1 MMDADVLLMAGGIFL
16 LRVIGNMITT
26 IRLVLIVRG
35 QKLSSSFLSIFET
48 LIFAVSLG
56 SVVSHLGNL
65 WNLSAYCMGFAV
77 GGYLGLVLEQR
88 LIQRFI
94 SIHIISP
101 RHAHDIAQTVRAA
114 GYGATESWG
123 QGAEGRVGSVTAVV
137 GHQEVDAV
145 LKIVRE
151 VDPQAFVMTDE
162 LRAISQGYFRRMI
175 RPER

>member
-1 MMDADVLLMAGGIFL
+1 MDADVLLAAGGIFL

-35 QKLSSSFLSIFET
+35 KKLSSSLLSIFET

-65 WNLSAYCMGFAV
+65 WNLAAYCTGFAV
-77 GGYLGLVLEQR
+77 GGYLGLELEQR

-94 SIHIISP
+94 SIQVISP
-101 RHAHDIAQTVRAA
+101 RYAHDIARAIRAA

-123 QGAEGRVGSVTAVV
+123 QGAEGQVGSVTTVV
-137 GHQEVDAV
+137 GHQEVNAV
-145 LKIVRE
+145 IKIVRD
-151 VDPQAFVMTDE
+151 VDPQAFMMTEE
-162 LRAISQGYFRRMI
+162 LRAISQGYFRRMV